1 MSTQLVAGRPGR
13 RWLTQYADYN
23 SCGFKSEARH
33 STYVETRAGGREI
46 CVIPIARVSRAP
58 CGRLVHKGAS

>member
-1 MSTQLVAGRPGR
+1 MSTQLVAGSLVGGGCV
-13 RWLTQYADYN
+13 YADYN
-23 SCGFKSEARH
+23 SCGLKSEARH

-58 CGRLVHKGAS
+58 LC